1 MNTKN
6 KLNLQ
11 PSWITKSLYSSILAI
26 IALQTGPIVQAEDVK
41 MYSSVP
47 CAKEMANLL
56 FPETSTRPKTRS
68 ISFDPAENSSTPV
81 AQSVGVGL
89 PIQFA
94 FNSDEITSDSRPYI
108 DELGQMLLLKALR
121 DKKVVIEGHTDAIG
135 PQQYNQQLS
144 VKRARAVKQY
154 LFNNYGIDGNR
165 LVISGKGEYAPLSG
179 QDPSSAINRRVEI
192 HKYQPQ

>member
-1 MNTKN
+1 MN

-11 PSWITKSLYSSILAI
+11 PRWTTRSLCSSILAI
-26 IALQTGPIVQAEDVK
+26 IALHVTLIVQAEEVK

-47 CAKEMANLL
+47 SAKEMANLL

-68 ISFDPAENSSTPV
+68 ISFDPAANTPTPV

-94 FNSDEITSDSRPYI
+94 FNSDEITSDSQPYI

-144 VKRARAVKQY
+144 VKRALAVKQY
-154 LFNNYGIDGNR
+154 LFNNYGIDSNR

-179 QDPSSAINRRVEI
+179 KDPSSAINRRVEI
-192 HKYQPQ
+192 HKYLSQ